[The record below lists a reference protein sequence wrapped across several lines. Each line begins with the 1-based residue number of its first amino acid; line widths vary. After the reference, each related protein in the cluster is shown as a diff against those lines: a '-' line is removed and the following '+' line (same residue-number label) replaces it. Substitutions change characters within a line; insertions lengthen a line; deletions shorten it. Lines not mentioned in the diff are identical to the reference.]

1 MTSNNRTSTKLNL
14 GVLLNK
20 ALIKKFGKIPSA
32 SKFADQFN
40 LRAYGTTTVTRETAR
55 KWIAGLAVPE
65 IDKLSIL
72 VSWLELDPAEIF
84 QAHIPHASAF
94 LNGSSALKTSNDASI
109 FIKNGLGHSL
119 NSDHHHDEAMMLQEN
134 LVKYINEMTDESKK
148 ALFIAAWMLK
158 QLENN
163 DASLMDCDALIKQQ
177 LLSGKY

>member
-14 GVLLNK
+14 RVLLNK

-40 LRAYGTTTVTRETAR
+40 LRAFGTTTVTRETSR

-65 IDKLSIL
+65 IDKLCIL

-84 QAHIPHASAF
+84 QTHIPHTSSF
-94 LNGSSALKTSNDASI
+94 YNGSSVSKTPSEEAVI
-109 FIKNGLGHSL
+109 IKNGLGHSL
-119 NSDHHHDEAMMLQEN
+119 NSDQHHDQALMFQEN
-134 LVKYINEMTDESKK
+134 LIKYINEMTDESKK

-163 DASLMDCDALIKQQ
+163 HASLIDCDALIKQE
-177 LLSGKY
+177 LLGGEH